1 MVKPDAKSGNFRPR
15 RYAGCSVSLHA
26 QAWQVAFKEHGY
38 YIPYEQLLDT
48 PTAEA
53 RGILGSLRSQ
63 TFTTSKSEPSL

>member
-1 MVKPDAKSGNFRPR
+1 MLKAVIFDLDGTLVD
-15 RYAGCSVSLHA
+15 SVSLHA

-63 TFTTSKSEPSL
+63 SFTTSWSEPSL